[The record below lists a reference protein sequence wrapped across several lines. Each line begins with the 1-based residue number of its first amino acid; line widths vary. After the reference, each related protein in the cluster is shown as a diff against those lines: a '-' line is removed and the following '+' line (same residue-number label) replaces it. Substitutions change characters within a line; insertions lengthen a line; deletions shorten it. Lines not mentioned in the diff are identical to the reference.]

1 MKQQHGGLKITQKLG
16 LWPNIGKRELNEC
29 RKAGMDTANK
39 ADRLQEEG
47 LFNVDAVIH
56 FLLIYDELATVFI
69 KPYHESNILYFINQG
84 YLKLVNA
91 TYFSF
96 SVWMKYKIPERQM
109 IS

>member
-1 MKQQHGGLKITQKLG
+1 MKQQHGGLKITKKLG

-29 RKAGMDTANK
+29 LKAGMDTANK

-69 KPYHESNILYFINQG
+69 EPYHESNLTFCTSSIKVILNWSMQHIFPFQCG
-84 YLKLVNA
+84 
-91 TYFSF
+91 
-96 SVWMKYKIPERQM
+96 
-109 IS
+109 